1 MVSLT
6 FTSPG
11 RVAAGAW
18 TPRRRAPTAGRAR
31 TVVVAKFEVAGGR
44 VVAAPGRRGARL
56 RASTRTRGAAAL
68 DASVI
73 DPGDGSNDPA
83 PVSRHLHPPE
93 VFYSEPGEEV
103 LMQFGESM
111 RVEELPEGTRV
122 AYPGVRANAPSDRK
136 TMTAMVER
144 ALDNP
149 IGTAPLREK
158 LRALKAKKD
167 RPKILMA
174 FDDVSIPLPPMR
186 SPDIRVI
193 ILEQAERRCIEEGID
208 PRDIKFVCS
217 IALHRFIRED
227 EFKHVCG
234 PKLFKK
240 YHPKGQMTN
249 YNAVDMEHS
258 VEIGKTGSGERVVV
272 CKDFA
277 EADMMIYANVNYVSM
292 DGGYKSYATG
302 LVHYQTLRYNHDS
315 ETLKKTTSLFDPP
328 RSALHQSIIRIGK
341 VMQQHTDV
349 FHVETVLDD
358 NRFPWYLSWVQVLM
372 RRMGW
377 FQKLLAKISCFFLKF
392 LPNWLRLWIFWGP
405 LVRGQFGLVQVNA
418 GETEAVHETT
428 LRANYED
435 SVVDVEGQS
444 DILILAP
451 TCIGPYTKD
460 TYLNPLLVNTY
471 ALGYYYNM
479 YVGGVPL
486 LRHGGAMIVVNP
498 MPYKWTSPTHDA
510 YRAIFEEAVAPLG
523 PERFEEQQ
531 ERFANDERL
540 NDIYRRGQGPAAV
553 HGFYMYTWA
562 AHGME
567 KVGKVFVV
575 GAEDERGPDVLGWE
589 RKSSVKEA
597 VAAARA
603 WLDDQDASAIFW
615 QCPPVGYAR
624 VSVGS
629 ETERRAI
636 AAKSVCPKSPEGKAA
651 AAAEAA
657 AEAKAKAEKARKAS
671 LDASKARAKAT
682 AKATAEATDTT
693 QTRAAADASAAVAA
707 DVTAASTDAKPSPLQ
722 APDAAKAQAQRATAD
737 ALTKVPLS
745 KPSPRVKLA
754 ATSDRDMW
762 LGAITR
768 PPAHLDGTLPGDY
781 GFDPLG
787 LGSDPARLAWNQEA
801 ELMHGRWAMAA
812 VVGVVAA
819 DLAHAPAWWNAG
831 SLEYAL
837 PTNALL
843 AIQFLV
849 MGALEYNR
857 ARGWVATGQSG
868 VADAY
873 PFDPLNLRSD
883 SMATKEVKHGRLAML
898 AFAGIVAQAV
908 VYRVGPLN
916 ALLDHVDDPFRSNV
930 VTNVANIGNTFEAV
944 ASKM

>member
-1 MVSLT
+1 MVTLPC
-6 FTSPG
+6 TSPG
-11 RVAAGAW
+11 RVAVGAW

-31 TVVVAKFEVAGGR
+31 TVVVAKFVVAGGR
-44 VVAAPGRRGARL
+44 VAAAPGRRGARL
-56 RASTRTRGAAAL
+56 RVATRTRGAAAL

-73 DPGDGSNDPA
+73 DSGDGSNDPA

-136 TMTAMVER
+136 TMTAMVEH

-186 SPDIRVI
+186 SPDIRAI

-240 YHPKGQMTN
+240 YHPSGQMTN

-302 LVHYQTLRYNHDS
+302 LVHFQTIRYNHDS
-315 ETLKKTTSLFDPP
+315 KTLKKTTSLFDPP

-341 VMQQHTDV
+341 VMQRHTDV

-377 FQKLLAKISCFFLKF
+377 FKKLLAKISCFFLKF

-428 LRANYED
+428 LQANYED

-510 YRAIFEEAVAPLG
+510 YKAIFEEAVAPLG

-540 NDIYRRGQGPAAV
+540 NDIYRRGHGPAAV

-597 VAAARA
+597 VAAARD
-603 WLDDQDASAIFW
+603 WLDDQDASATFW

-629 ETERRAI
+629 EAERRAI

-651 AAAEAA
+651 AAAA
-657 AEAKAKAEKARKAS
+657 AEAKAKAQKAS

-682 AKATAEATDTT
+682 AEALAAKQTRTTEATAAN
-693 QTRAAADASAAVAA
+693 AVVAA
-707 DVTAASTDAKPSPLQ
+707 NAAAASTDAKPSPLQ
-722 APDAAKAQAQRATAD
+722 APDAAKAHAQRATAD
-737 ALTKVPLS
+737 ALTKVPLP
-745 KPSPRVKLA
+745 KTSPA
-754 ATSDRDMW
+754 SNSRDMW
-762 LGAITR
+762 LGAITQ

-787 LGSDPARLAWNQEA
+787 LGADPSRLAWYREA
-801 ELMHGRWAMAA
+801 ELMHGRWAMSA
-812 VVGVVAA
+812 VVGIVAA

-831 SLEYAL
+831 SLEYDL

-843 AIQFLV
+843 AIQSLV

-868 VADAY
+868 VAGAY

-916 ALLDHVDDPFRSNV
+916 ALLDHVEEPFRSNV
-930 VTNVANIGNTFEAV
+930 ITNVARIGNTFEAV
-944 ASKM
+944 ASKL

>member
-737 ALTKVPLS
+737 ALTKIPLS

>member
-898 AFAGIVAQAV
+898 AYAGIVAQAV

>member
-787 LGSDPARLAWNQEA
+787 LGSDPARLACNQEA

-898 AFAGIVAQAV
+898 AYAGIVAQAV

>member
-693 QTRAAADASAAVAA
+693 QTRAAADASATVAA

-898 AFAGIVAQAV
+898 AYAGIVAQAV